1 MTVHTTLRI
10 YAIMF
15 TKFKAVDQYRITTR
29 DVSKK
34 NPMCTY
40 AAHLHVFLTKSWK
53 IYLFKI
59 FKMAYKPVRLLT
71 SLIIPQFYNV
81 LHTRGSYTLGKFKG
95 KKFKIINTWSSTSK
109 LLVRRFKTEKD
120 RTNL

>member
-34 NPMCTY
+34 PMCTY
-40 AAHLHVFLTKSWK
+40 AAHLHVFFTISWI
-53 IYLFKI
+53 IYLLKI

-81 LHTRGSYTLGKFKG
+81 LRTRGSYTLGNFKG

>member
-15 TKFKAVDQYRITTR
+15 TNFEAVDQYRISLHLNQR
-29 DVSKK
+29 VVYLPKK

-40 AAHLHVFLTKSWK
+40 AAHFHVYFFTKSSI

-71 SLIIPQFYNV
+71 SSIILHSYNV
-81 LHTRGSYTLGKFKG
+81 LRTRGSYSLGNFKG
-95 KKFKIINTWSSTSK
+95 KKLDN
-109 LLVRRFKTEKD
+109 
-120 RTNL
+120 